1 MDNSCKWNDKFDYWI
16 CLCKWNKCFWAE
28 YRYYKITST
37 DSITWYAQPGKN
49 NVIGM
54 TAGAT
59 VFVDAGVNGVLET
72 SNTTYPY
79 NPATQFQI
87 PTDAAING
95 QLTV

>member
-1 MDNSCKWNDKFDYWI
+1 
-16 CLCKWNKCFWAE
+16 
-28 YRYYKITST
+28 
-37 DSITWYAQPGKN
+37 
-49 NVIGM
+49 M

-95 QLTV
+95 QLTVEFTGNYRRGLYIRAL